1 MTGRSRDSG
10 VDGRQDDHG
19 VSVALQS
26 LDVDGSIRFV
36 DDKWVKLTDRDR
48 GDVVGRPFVELL
60 PEGERDAFE
69 DAFDDA
75 VEGDASS
82 CAIAI
87 RASDGTAVPIALDVR
102 PEIGSDGGVSR
113 IHCRLEPQRSTL
125 DLKAYERLLEV
136 APVGVFRTTTD
147 GRVLSVNH
155 KLATTLGY
163 DSPREA
169 MAAYDDL
176 GSDFYVDPQRREAF
190 LERLLAE
197 GAVEDFEYEAVAV
210 DGQHRWLSMNA
221 RLLDEHHD
229 GARVITGFT
238 RDVTDRKQRDRQL
251 AVLGRILRHNIRN
264 ALTVV
269 QGQAE
274 LLRWE
279 RADAKDAVGTIL
291 ERTDSLLRQAEKE
304 RALTELLRGS
314 TESTARDIVRL
325 AEIARVDVLE
335 THPDA
340 TVSVDGT
347 ETATATVVDG
357 FERALVELLDN
368 ALRHGDDLSVSV
380 TVREKAES
388 VEIAVADDG
397 PGIPEIERELLCGN
411 TDETPLFHG
420 TGVGLFL
427 VRQLVVRSNG
437 TISVADNEPRGSVVT
452 IRLPS

>member
-10 VDGRQDDHG
+10 ADGWRDDYG

-36 DDKWVKLTDRDR
+36 DDAWLALTDHDR
-48 GDVVGRPFVELL
+48 RDVVGRSFVDLL
-60 PEGERDAFE
+60 DGDHGAFESAFDAAIEGE
-69 DAFDDA
+69 
-75 VEGDASS
+75 ASS
-82 CAIAI
+82 CTISI
-87 RASDGTAVPIALDVR
+87 RAGDGTAVPVTLDVR
-102 PEIGSDGGVSR
+102 PEIGSDGNVSR
-113 IHCRLEPQRSTL
+113 VHCRLEPQRSDA
-125 DLKAYERLLEV
+125 DLESYERLLEV

-147 GRVLSVNH
+147 GRVLAVNR
-155 KLATTLGY
+155 KLATMLGY

-169 MAAYDDL
+169 MVAYRDL
-176 GSDFYVDPQRREAF
+176 GADLYVDPRRRETF

-197 GAVEDFEYEAVAV
+197 GSIEDFEYEAVAA
-210 DGQHRWLSMNA
+210 DDQQRWLSMNA
-221 RLLDEHHD
+221 RLLEERHD

-238 RDVTDRKQRDRQL
+238 RDVTDWKRRDRQL

-279 RADAKDAVGTIL
+279 RADANDAVGTIL

-314 TESTARDIVRL
+314 TESTERDIVRL
-325 AEIARVDVLE
+325 VETARMDALE

-340 TVSVDGT
+340 TVSVDGS
-347 ETATATVVDG
+347 ETTTATVVDG

-368 ALRHGDDLSVSV
+368 ALRHGDGATVSV
-380 TVREKAES
+380 TVRERAKG
-388 VEIAVADDG
+388 VEIAIADSG
-397 PGIPEIERELLCGN
+397 PGMPEIERELLCGN

-437 TISVADNEPRGSVVT
+437 TISVADNEPRGTVVT